1 MTEVKRF
8 HVATQRGRGLTI
20 ELTPGS
26 TRRVWR
32 ELAKAGPGHHI
43 VFDYLT
49 QEAVLRK
56 DESAQ

>member
-1 MTEVKRF
+1 MTDIKRF
-8 HVATQRGRGLTI
+8 PVHTQRGPGLRI

-26 TRRVWR
+26 TRRIWR